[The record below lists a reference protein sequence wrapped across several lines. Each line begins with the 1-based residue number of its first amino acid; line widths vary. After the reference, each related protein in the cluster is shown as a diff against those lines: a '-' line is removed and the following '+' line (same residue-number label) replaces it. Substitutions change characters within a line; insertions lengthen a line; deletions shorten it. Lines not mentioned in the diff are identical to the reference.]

1 LNGSSIPLPAT
12 RAEARA
18 KGDPRRSL
26 EERYPTP
33 QAYADA
39 VKRAV
44 DGLVKD
50 RLLLPEDAS
59 EQIERAKLRAAQ
71 LGSR

>member
-1 LNGSSIPLPAT
+1 
-12 RAEARA
+12 
-18 KGDPRRSL
+18 
-26 EERYPTP
+26 
-33 QAYADA
+33 
-39 VKRAV
+39 
-44 DGLVKD
+44 VKD